1 MSQYDLEIS
10 ELEKKISLLEEK
22 KQNEREKELKQIN
35 NPLNILQNIID
46 NKRKMIEQNSYSH
59 NGPLGRISD
68 QKKLAVLE
76 PIVNMFKKIE
86 ERLDA
91 LEKKH

>member
-1 MSQYDLEIS
+1 
-10 ELEKKISLLEEK
+10 LEEK
-22 KQNEREKELKQIN
+22 KQNERETELKQIN

-46 NKRKMIEQNSYSH
+46 NKKKQIEQNSYFHSGSH
-59 NGPLGRISD
+59 GKISD